1 MDTTSATST
10 PLSIKNILESVAD
23 ARENL
28 IQRLQGIED
37 NLNKKYGQEITALE
51 SDYTRN
57 TKAEEE
63 KYQNDRQKLIKEHP
77 DDKSRLEELEK
88 KHTETLKS
96 FQEKLNKA
104 VHDVKSK
111 AIEEII
117 GVISGIDSRLSKDDL
132 TFSDLGYVLNQI
144 KAELTIN
151 SAVKFLSEWHDNI
164 QTLSKGLSDDTGFAA
179 KKYSELKTLLA
190 KSEESA
196 KKVTEG
202 VSNVGESMAEADAQF
217 KEAFDG
223 IIRDFAKKI
232 TEENKTDKDLL
243 NAIAIAHGGAEKSLE
258 DLKKTYSTLDGVQDQ
273 KIEGALKKS
282 IVEMLRARHK
292 DLDKNEEALD
302 KIADV
307 YIKHAQSRKKLVS
320 AVEGAES
327 GWEKARKVREKYIA
341 KDTVGGRL
349 LKMIVAGSKASK
361 EKRGFYAGMRDSI
374 KEDVR
379 KDYDSFFYKDAT
391 GLLGNGRAYL
401 GAFLESLFLHKRK
414 IKTAEKDFQKNGEEA
429 EQKIRQIA
437 TSAGKVQPSI
447 GTGGNSTA
455 PEVATGKASGHAA
468 GKRNIEDG
476 IHVVGE
482 KGAELL
488 VKQGNSV
495 SVLQIKPDVSAPASI
510 GVSPSGASQGQ
521 SMESSAEFE
530 RKQQET
536 EDRHSIAKHTET
548 IVELL
553 REGNEIAKKKE
564 TEKKG
569 GGSLLDSLFGLLGM
583 FKPLLKNLLKG
594 LGKLGKFGAS
604 LFKKAGSLLGRGA
617 RGLGG
622 ALKTGGRMGLN
633 ALKGAGGLAKGILG
647 KLGPAAMIGMGLYDA
662 YQGWNDE
669 DLHRRAFGLKEGEKA
684 STGQKIQAG
693 MASAGAG
700 ILNIGSDI
708 ASFFGMDSLAEKIR
722 IDPATLAQAYQTP
735 LKSFGKM
742 ITGLTDGVPIL
753 GDAVKGLGDFID
765 SSPML
770 KGAVDWLDDHNPTK
784 LLTEGI
790 GSAVD
795 WISSDHKWEDVKKGC
810 GNILGTISGG
820 MSDLWKGITGN
831 FSKTNDWL
839 KKKSDVVFNF
849 IKEYNPLALILKG
862 YEKIKGFVMEKYQ
875 KITSWWEENN
885 PFNPII
891 NFFTSIGEFFKSL
904 KLSSMLENV
913 LDIPG
918 RDYLLGWLR
927 DKGLA
932 SGAYVRSSSRG
943 TLAVIGE
950 GKEDEAVMPI
960 SKLARFALESFD
972 LLEGRMSGF
981 ANADTHH
988 GDRNADMLANM
999 RRSLREEKK
1008 LDIPS
1013 ILISIDET
1021 AKDMQKNLDSICKMV
1036 RLIKV
1041 DGITL
1046 GEMLDHP
1053 MTAKVGGVGQQGMQT
1068 PGAQAGAGQA
1078 QYGAG
1083 NPQLYAGDSPSGNAA
1098 PFVGGKRAPGIG
1110 GRYGAIA
1117 GKRDELVL
1125 AKPQRALNARG
1136 KHMDWSQATNNPG
1149 NVGNTDQGGTYIFP
1163 DLQSGLKAQRDLLKE
1178 RYTTDGRGNRL
1189 TLTQMCQKYTPTCW
1203 RTALPTWSKYSGIGV
1218 NEVPNL
1224 DDPQV
1229 MARLMKAIH
1238 IAEGSASWVSPDEV
1252 DYALGLKQ
1260 MPQGYQKKD
1269 YRQLTEKGKALLA
1282 QGSPHEQTMNP
1293 APSPSSTPPSS
1304 VIPQAQ
1310 FVPAANGDP
1319 YKQTLVPQQQSPAAN
1334 PTMNPVQGGEGFNGD
1349 SSSVINFGSAS
1360 AQKSFDSINPTF
1372 RARLLGAA
1380 QEFLS
1385 KTGKKIRISGPR
1397 SSRRTINEQSG
1408 IKAQNK
1414 EGYAADPSFD
1424 APHVQGLAVDV
1435 KKEDASAMDNLGLL
1449 TKFNL
1454 SRPLWNNGKGIV
1466 DRKGRHIVEEWHI
1479 EPAERRVSSAA
1490 GAAAKDSRTLMS
1502 IFGASPE
1509 YFGASGKD
1517 YSGSGLTGKN
1527 PSVPGLSKTNPIQNT
1542 PPMAAQN
1549 TPPIANVPPTPP
1561 SGGTM
1566 QPMQQQAHTPGMG
1579 LGGQS
1584 GTPQY
1589 GGGNLASRLLGI
1601 ARKNAEISGVHGYS
1615 KGNREGT
1622 NQFDCSS
1629 FVGRSLQEAGYNVGP
1644 ISNFNTGTMGGI
1656 LKNLGF
1662 QWHDGLDGV
1671 QPGDIVWGN
1680 GHTEIAIGGGKSIG
1694 ALNPRKGVGIHPLSW
1709 HRYTGYWRDGAIS
1722 QMSPEE
1728 AAVVGQTPSIQG
1740 GPNPAIPGQ
1749 GGNVRDAMGGVQV
1762 PDMGQ
1767 AAGPSAGPQIQGS
1780 PQAQAQ
1786 QAAQAYYESGGGGN
1800 VYAPTTN
1807 VMGGGG
1813 NADKGGATFLTTKD
1827 PMSWIILQG
1836 NTVH

>member
-57 TKAEEE
+57 TKNEEE
-63 KYQNDRQKLIKEHP
+63 KYQKDKQKLIEEHP

-96 FQEKLNKA
+96 LQEKLNKA

-111 AIEEII
+111 AIEEIL

-164 QTLSKGLSDDTGFAA
+164 QTLSKGLNGDTGFAA

-190 KSEESA
+190 HSEESA
-196 KKVTEG
+196 KKVAEG
-202 VSNVGESMAEADAQF
+202 VSNVGESMAEANAQF
-217 KEAFDG
+217 EEAFNG
-223 IIRDFAKKI
+223 IINDFAKKI
-232 TEENKTDKDLL
+232 AEENKTDKDLL
-243 NAIAIAHGGAEKSLE
+243 TAIAIAHGGAEKSLE
-258 DLKKTYSTLDGVQDQ
+258 DLKKKYGDIDAV
-273 KIEGALKKS
+273 KNKNVENALKKS
-282 IVEMLRARHK
+282 IVEMLRTKHK
-292 DLDKNEEALD
+292 GLDKNEEALEQ
-302 KIADV
+302 IADE
-307 YIKHAQSRKKLVS
+307 YIKHAQSRKKLVG

-327 GWEKARKVREKYIA
+327 GWEKARKVRDKYIA
-341 KDTVGGRL
+341 KDTAGGRL
-349 LKMIVAGSKASK
+349 LKMLLAGSKATK
-361 EKRGFYAGMRDSI
+361 EGKTFGAGMLGSI

-401 GAFLESLFLHKRK
+401 GAFLESWLLHKRK
-414 IKTAEKDFQKNGEEA
+414 IKNAEKDFQKNGEEA

-437 TSAGKVQPSI
+437 ASAEKRQPSI
-447 GTGGNSTA
+447 GVGEKLNASDVTTA
-455 PEVATGKASGHAA
+455 KIAGHAS

-488 VKQGNSV
+488 VKRGNSI

-510 GVSPSGASQGQ
+510 GVSPIGASQEQ

-849 IKEYNPLALILKG
+849 IKEYNPLALIYKG
-862 YEKIKGFVMEKYQ
+862 YEKIKGFVLEKYQ

-913 LDIPG
+913 PDIPG

-999 RRSLREEKK
+999 RRTLREENK

-1021 AKDMQKNLDSICKMV
+1021 AKNMQKNIDSICKMM
-1036 RLIKV
+1036 RYIKV

-1046 GEMLDHP
+1046 GDMLDHKPSDMRAAQISPGAGYTGAQIGAAVNQMPGGGQSWGAAPALGGP
-1053 MTAKVGGVGQQGMQT
+1053 MQALDLPASGAFSGGKAENLNASKQQIANLVIAEAKRQGVDPRLALAIARQESNFNQNDISRAGAVGVMQIMPADVNDYGGGNVYNLNDNIRIGVTEIKKKLQLANGDVREALLRYNWGDGNVRSYKRRGTGNRGQQI
-1068 PGAQAGAGQA
+1068 PKEARE
-1078 QYGAG
+1078 
-1083 NPQLYAGDSPSGNAA
+1083 YAD
-1098 PFVGGKRAPGIG
+1098 R
-1110 GRYGAIA
+1110 
-1117 GKRDELVL
+1117 VL
-1125 AKPQRALNARG
+1125 GHIQR
-1136 KHMDWSQATNNPG
+1136 
-1149 NVGNTDQGGTYIFP
+1149 GTVANI
-1163 DLQSGLKAQRDLLKE
+1163 LKA
-1178 RYTTDGRGNRL
+1178 
-1189 TLTQMCQKYTPTCW
+1189 
-1203 RTALPTWSKYSGIGV
+1203 
-1218 NEVPNL
+1218 
-1224 DDPQV
+1224 
-1229 MARLMKAIH
+1229 
-1238 IAEGSASWVSPDEV
+1238 SPGGE
-1252 DYALGLKQ
+1252 AAA
-1260 MPQGYQKKD
+1260 MQG
-1269 YRQLTEKGKALLA
+1269 A
-1282 QGSPHEQTMNP
+1282 QTMNP
-1293 APSPSSTPPSS
+1293 APSQSP
-1304 VIPQAQ
+1304 IPQAQ

-1319 YKQTLVPQQQSPAAN
+1319 YKQTLVPQ
-1334 PTMNPVQGGEGFNGD
+1334 MNPQQTAQPQGG
-1349 SSSVINFGSAS
+1349 S
-1360 AQKSFDSINPTF
+1360 
-1372 RARLLGAA
+1372 
-1380 QEFLS
+1380 
-1385 KTGKKIRISGPR
+1385 RI
-1397 SSRRTINEQSG
+1397 
-1408 IKAQNK
+1408 
-1414 EGYAADPSFD
+1414 
-1424 APHVQGLAVDV
+1424 
-1435 KKEDASAMDNLGLL
+1435 
-1449 TKFNL
+1449 
-1454 SRPLWNNGKGIV
+1454 
-1466 DRKGRHIVEEWHI
+1466 
-1479 EPAERRVSSAA
+1479 
-1490 GAAAKDSRTLMS
+1490 
-1502 IFGASPE
+1502 
-1509 YFGASGKD
+1509 
-1517 YSGSGLTGKN
+1517 
-1527 PSVPGLSKTNPIQNT
+1527 
-1542 PPMAAQN
+1542 
-1549 TPPIANVPPTPP
+1549 
-1561 SGGTM
+1561 
-1566 QPMQQQAHTPGMG
+1566 
-1579 LGGQS
+1579 
-1584 GTPQY
+1584 
-1589 GGGNLASRLLGI
+1589 GNLLNI
-1601 ARKNAEISGVHGYS
+1601 AARNAKTAYGYS
-1615 KGNREGT
+1615 QGQKERMT
-1622 NQFDCSS
+1622 THFDCSS
-1629 FVGRSLQEAGYNVGP
+1629 FVGRSLREAGFNIPANLTTPQMNPRDKNNVM
-1644 ISNFNTGTMGGI
+1644 SNEFT
-1656 LKNLGF
+1656 
-1662 QWHDGLDGV
+1662 WVPGLNGM
-1671 QPGDIVWGN
+1671 QPGDVMWRS
-1680 GHTEIAIGGGKSIG
+1680 GHTELYIGNGQTIG
-1694 ALNPRKGVGIHPLSW
+1694 ALNGRVSRDKQVGVHPLDW
-1709 HRYTGYWRDGAIS
+1709 GEFVGYWHPKPKAGESENPPQTMQPAQGQNPLAAQMNPSPAPGSGGDMRQIPQQQQSPVIPHMTDG
-1722 QMSPEE
+1722 P
-1728 AAVVGQTPSIQG
+1728 IQG
-1740 GPNPAIPGQ
+1740 LSGLYANLTRDAIGRHVTYGWNSKNSRSGSIDCSGWVTEMNKTALGGLSGQARTNMEAIVRGGQQ
-1749 GGNVRDAMGGVQV
+1749 GGAAGLIQAGESLGFGIDGGQLDPRLGRVKENMMIGLSVGGHAKGRYKNIGHVVQTYRDPTTGELMVSESTSRSRIGGRSGVITTKYSDWYEKYKSAGLHAVDLNAVTGGAFAGGNIRDAMGGVQM

-1780 PQAQAQ
+1780 QQAQTQ
-1786 QAAQAYYESGGGGN
+1786 QAAQAYYASGGGGN

-1813 NADKGGATFLTTKD
+1813 NADKDGATFLTTKD

>member
-23 ARENL
+23 AKEKL
-28 IQRLQGIED
+28 IKRLQGIED
-37 NLNKKYGQEITALE
+37 NLNKKYDKKIDALQ

-57 TKAEEE
+57 TTAEEE
-63 KYQNDRQKLIKEHP
+63 KYQKDKQKLIEEHP

-88 KHTETLKS
+88 KHTDTLNS
-96 FQEKLNKA
+96 LQEKLKKE
-104 VHDVKSK
+104 VHNVKSE

-117 GVISGIDSRLSKDDL
+117 GVISGTDSRLSKDDL
-132 TFSDLGYVLNQI
+132 TFSDLDYVLNQI

-151 SAVKFLSEWHDNI
+151 SAVKFLNEWHGNI
-164 QTLSKGLSDDTGFAA
+164 QTLSKQLGGDTGFAT

-196 KKVTEG
+196 KKTSEG
-202 VSNVGESMAEADAQF
+202 IANVGESMDNAKAQF
-217 KEAFDG
+217 EEAFSS
-223 IIRDFAKKI
+223 IVQDFADKI
-232 TEENKTDKDLL
+232 SEEEKTDKDLL
-243 NAIAIAHGGAEKSLE
+243 TAIAIAHGGAEKSLE
-258 DLKKTYSTLDGVQDQ
+258 DLKKRYSTLNGIQDRT
-273 KIEGALKKS
+273 IEDNLKNS
-282 IVEMLRARHK
+282 IVGLLKTKHEKLK
-292 DLDKNEEALD
+292 DNKEALD
-302 KIADV
+302 NIANA
-307 YIKHAQSRKKLVS
+307 YIRHAQGRKELAN
-320 AVEGAES
+320 AVGNVES
-327 GWEKARKVREKYIA
+327 NREKFRKGVNKFIS
-341 KDTVGGRL
+341 KDTAGGRL
-349 LKMIVAGSKASK
+349 LKMFIAGAKAGK
-361 EKRGFYAGMRDSI
+361 GKRLSGMLGSI
-374 KEDVR
+374 KQDIR
-379 KDYDSFFYKDAT
+379 KDYDSFFYKDAE
-391 GLLGNGRAYL
+391 GLGGIARMFI
-401 GAFLESLFLHKRK
+401 GSILESGLSTNRQARA
-414 IKTAEKDFQKNGEEA
+414 AEKNLKKYDAGGEET
-429 EQKIRQIA
+429 IRQMIA
-437 TSAGKVQPSI
+437 AASSPSVP

-455 PEVATGKASGHAA
+455 ANATTGKVSGYAS

-476 IHVVGE
+476 VHVVGE

-495 SVLQIKPDVSAPASI
+495 SILQIKPDVSAPASI
-510 GVSPSGASQGQ
+510 GVSPSGASEKP
-521 SMESSAEFE
+521 SMESSAEYE

-604 LFKKAGSLLGRGA
+604 LLKKAGSLLGRGA

-633 ALKGAGGLAKGILG
+633 ALKGAGGIAKGILG

-932 SGAYVRSSSRG
+932 SGAYVRSSARG

-988 GDRNADMLANM
+988 GDRNADMLAKM
-999 RRSLREEKK
+999 RRSLRGEKR

-1021 AKDMQKNLDSICKMV
+1021 AKDMQKNLDSIYKMM
-1036 RLIKV
+1036 RYIKV

-1046 GEMLDHP
+1046 GDMLDHKPSDMRGAQISPGAGYTGAQIGAAVNQMPGGGQSWGAAPALGGP
-1053 MTAKVGGVGQQGMQT
+1053 MQALDLPASGAFSGGKAENLNASKQQIANLVIAEAKRQGVDPRLALAIARQESNFNQNDISRAGAVGVMQIMPADVNDYGGGNVYNLNDNIRIGVTEIKKKLQLANGDVREALLRYNWGDGNVRSYKRRGTGNRGQQIPKEAREYADRVLGHIQRGTVANIMKASPGGEAAAMQ
-1068 PGAQAGAGQA
+1068 GAQT
-1078 QYGAG
+1078 
-1083 NPQLYAGDSPSGNAA
+1083 
-1098 PFVGGKRAPGIG
+1098 I
-1110 GRYGAIA
+1110 
-1117 GKRDELVL
+1117 
-1125 AKPQRALNARG
+1125 
-1136 KHMDWSQATNNPG
+1136 
-1149 NVGNTDQGGTYIFP
+1149 
-1163 DLQSGLKAQRDLLKE
+1163 
-1178 RYTTDGRGNRL
+1178 
-1189 TLTQMCQKYTPTCW
+1189 
-1203 RTALPTWSKYSGIGV
+1203 
-1218 NEVPNL
+1218 
-1224 DDPQV
+1224 
-1229 MARLMKAIH
+1229 
-1238 IAEGSASWVSPDEV
+1238 
-1252 DYALGLKQ
+1252 
-1260 MPQGYQKKD
+1260 
-1269 YRQLTEKGKALLA
+1269 
-1282 QGSPHEQTMNP
+1282 NP
-1293 APSPSSTPPSS
+1293 APSPSTPPSAG
-1304 VIPQAQ
+1304 IP
-1310 FVPAANGDP
+1310 PAPVSGGGNGG
-1319 YKQTLVPQQQSPAAN
+1319 N
-1334 PTMNPVQGGEGFNGD
+1334 
-1349 SSSVINFGSAS
+1349 
-1360 AQKSFDSINPTF
+1360 INPGNAKDALTPESLNKLSGVHPELRKRF
-1372 RARLLGAA
+1372 LAAAAEFYSRYHQKLSVVSGKRSEGKQAELKAKLGGNAA
-1380 QEFLS
+1380 GGS
-1385 KTGKKIRISGPR
+1385 KPLPDGSIS
-1397 SSRRTINEQSG
+1397 
-1408 IKAQNK
+1408 
-1414 EGYAADPSFD
+1414 Y
-1424 APHVQGLAVDV
+1424 APHVCGLALDV
-1435 KKEDASAMDNLGLL
+1435 HGIGKNKQSTIDLLANSGILEKYGLW
-1449 TKFNL
+1449 
-1454 SRPLWNNGKGIV
+1454 RPLVNGNGSCKP
-1466 DRKGRHIVEEWHI
+1466 EYWHI
-1479 EPAERRVSSAA
+1479 EPKGSRDPGAYGLVSGIITNRTAA
-1490 GAAAKDSRTLMS
+1490 RFGITDKLGNGNFSDSSGDIQAVPQDKPETFDIPGMN
-1502 IFGASPE
+1502 GGPVPEAPSPSPTQTAIPNVR
-1509 YFGASGKD
+1509 F
-1517 YSGSGLTGKN
+1517 GSGGM
-1527 PSVPGLSKTNPIQNT
+1527 S
-1542 PPMAAQN
+1542 
-1549 TPPIANVPPTPP
+1549 PTPP
-1561 SGGTM
+1561 PGGTL
-1566 QPMQQQAHTPGMG
+1566 QPMQQAHTPGMG

-1662 QWHDGLDGV
+1662 QWHDGLNGV

-1694 ALNPRKGVGIHPLSW
+1694 ALNPTKGVGIHPLSW

-1786 QAAQAYYESGGGGN
+1786 QAAQVYYESGGGGN